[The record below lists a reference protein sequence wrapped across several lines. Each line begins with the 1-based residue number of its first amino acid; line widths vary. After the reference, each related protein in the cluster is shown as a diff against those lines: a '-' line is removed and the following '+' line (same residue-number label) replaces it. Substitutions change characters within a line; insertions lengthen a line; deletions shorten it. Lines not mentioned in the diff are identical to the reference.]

1 MEDEGKGI
9 FVGDLDGEVTE
20 DELTKVFSQFGTVQM
35 TIIKKDKQTSKNL
48 GYGFVY
54 FDKAEAVQHVLQ
66 LNSKLW
72 IHSRP
77 MKIGPAERN
86 SNIFVSDLPEDTSE
100 EEI

>member
-20 DELTKVFSQFGTVQM
+20 EELAKIFSMFGTVQKA
-35 TIIKKDKQTSKNL
+35 TIIKDKHTNKSL

-54 FDKAEAVQHVLQ
+54 FDKAEPVQHVLQ

-72 IHSRP
+72 IRSRP
-77 MKIGPAERN
+77 MKIGRAERN
-86 SNIFVSDLPEDTSE
+86 SNIFVSNLPEDTSE